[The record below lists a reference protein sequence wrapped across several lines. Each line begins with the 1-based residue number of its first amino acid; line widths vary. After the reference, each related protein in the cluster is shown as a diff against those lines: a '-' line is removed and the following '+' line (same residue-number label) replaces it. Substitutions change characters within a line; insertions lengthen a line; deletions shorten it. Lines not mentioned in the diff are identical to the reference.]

1 MAVEKMIDNNP
12 NTTFL
17 ELKMSYYK
25 SMLHEFEEMPS
36 ERNSFFISV
45 SFASVISSFKNQAKE
60 WLDKY
65 GSVLR
70 TLGERELK

>member
-45 SFASVISSFKNQAKE
+45 SFASVISSFKN
-60 WLDKY
+60 
-65 GSVLR
+65 
-70 TLGERELK
+70 